1 MGKTIEVNLTL
12 SNLENSDFRLADEK
26 TIQSISTAT
35 ADLSASFTKKSL
47 MALINIPDC
56 NAIRIYPAIYNN
68 ELIMTAWGIDRNNDL
83 AEAKHFCIA
92 NVPVDGS
99 KQRNGVDEI
108 PVEIGKRLISGDGA
122 KSDIIDKLND
132 LRQVEGYK
140 KKLKVRFDDSFFNDK
155 SSDFD
160 TILFEVVD
168 LKLQDDDTKKTI
180 IAQKKLGDTTVS
192 TDTSLLPC
200 PPNCGCLYVVGIF
213 VS

>member
-12 SNLENSDFRLADEK
+12 SHLQNSAFRLADEK
-26 TIQSISTAT
+26 TIQTISANT
-35 ADLSASFTKKSL
+35 ADLSTSFSKKSL
-47 MALINIPDC
+47 MALINIPDS

-68 ELIMTAWGIDRNNDL
+68 ELIMTAWGVDGNNDL

-92 NVPVDGS
+92 NVAVDGS
-99 KQRNGVDEI
+99 TQRDGVDEI

-122 KSDIIDKLND
+122 KSDIISKLNN
-132 LRQVEGYK
+132 LRQVKGHK
-140 KKLKVRFDDSFFNDK
+140 SRLKVRFDDSFFNDP

-180 IAQKKLGDTTVS
+180 IAQKKMGDTTVS
-192 TDTSLLPC
+192 TDASLLPC
-200 PPNCGCLYVVGIF
+200 PPNCGGLYVGGSF